1 MESRVLSWKVFD
13 WTIKILGARPQ
24 NFSGVGAF
32 ARLGTNVGFEIYRM
46 GVGSVDTIVYLQ
58 FAENGAWV
66 LPIKT
71 QLPMRVH
78 FVEVGVPFHV
88 DKNLQFCVSRSVPIT
103 EQEVLS
109 QVLRTEKAGKNPN
122 SLYLK
127 NGLLKGPAEKR
138 RLVVPTG
145 LSLIGSSPNCNLR
158 LVHRSIVGTHTLL
171 FRCPTSEE
179 VRVVDLGKC
188 PHAELGNKVPLGD
201 LIMDGMSL
209 KVGKLEL
216 EAVSEPISIDA
227 NSATRATQG
236 GDAVVRSIDAVF
248 LESFDDSPVP
258 KFTQKLP
265 TPPIKDVTHLVLRL
279 DSLEREL
286 RGLSSNI
293 SSNSTQDP
301 QITLHSVRSDVNKCM
316 RSIAELNERLALLIA
331 KQEAIL
337 ASIQNTGAD
346 HISATNPSPVLE
358 SPKTA
363 ISARLKTV
371 SHAIPNGS
379 PVQAKKISSTPKES
393 AKAVESND
401 RESLVLGKFVELR
414 SQDDVRSRGRLAF
427 VIIAASLLLA
437 AALPIIWYCV
447 PIGWRVRI
455 VNDISSVNQP
465 IKP

>member
-1 MESRVLSWKVFD
+1 
-13 WTIKILGARPQ
+13 
-24 NFSGVGAF
+24 
-32 ARLGTNVGFEIYRM
+32 
-46 GVGSVDTIVYLQ
+46 
-58 FAENGAWV
+58 
-66 LPIKT
+66 
-71 QLPMRVH
+71 
-78 FVEVGVPFHV
+78 
-88 DKNLQFCVSRSVPIT
+88 
-103 EQEVLS
+103 
-109 QVLRTEKAGKNPN
+109 
-122 SLYLK
+122 
-127 NGLLKGPAEKR
+127 
-138 RLVVPTG
+138 
-145 LSLIGSSPNCNLR
+145 
-158 LVHRSIVGTHTLL
+158 
-171 FRCPTSEE
+171 
-179 VRVVDLGKC
+179 
-188 PHAELGNKVPLGD
+188 
-201 LIMDGMSL
+201 MDGMSL

-216 EAVSEPISIDA
+216 EAVSEPISLDA

-236 GDAVVRSIDAVF
+236 GDAAVRSIDAVF

-286 RGLSSNI
+286 RGLSSN
-293 SSNSTQDP
+293 SSQDP
-301 QITLHSVRSDVNKCM
+301 QITLQSVRSDVNKCM

-331 KQEAIL
+331 KQDAIL
-337 ASIQNTGAD
+337 ANIQNTGSD
-346 HISATNPSPVLE
+346 YVSATNPSPVLE
-358 SPKTA
+358 SPKNAT
-363 ISARLKTV
+363 SARLKTV
-371 SHAIPNGS
+371 SNAIPNGS

-455 VNDISSVNQP
+455 INDISSVKQP